1 MNLGLSLLYA
11 AERTPDAAAVVDGD
25 DRLDYRSLRRVA
37 AVLAAGLAS
46 LGVGR
51 GDRVAMVLKN
61 RREAVELYWACQWLG
76 AVVVPLSWRVA
87 PADVEYCV
95 GDSGA
100 RVVVFEAVSLEHA
113 LACSGEVERL
123 VAVGTATGESSSAG
137 LAERLRT
144 AGCSVPCDSYE
155 SLLGTGEATGPAPP
169 ADDFDDRET
178 SIFLYTSGTTGR
190 PKGVPRSHAAE
201 RAGGLSQALHQSY
214 RPGERTLGVMPLY
227 HTMGIHTLLAAQIVG
242 GCFVCQPDWSAS
254 EASDLIESERIGS
267 LYLAPTL
274 FHDLVH
280 SPDLAGAD
288 VSSVRSL
295 AYAGAAM
302 TSALVERCVAVFAP
316 EVFINHYGSTEIYT
330 YSVHFDQRAAPGCAG
345 RPATNAWLRLVQPE
359 PGAGPDDEVAPGET
373 GEIICHLSSDEAF
386 AGYWN
391 RPDADAEAIR
401 GDWYFTGDLGRA
413 DDDGNLW
420 IVGRIDDMIISGG
433 ENVHP
438 LEVEDVLERAPGV
451 REVAVVGLP
460 DDRWG
465 QAVTAFV
472 ILDDAATGAGEPAGA
487 AIQPAAAPEVEPDT
501 PTARAAA
508 FRLDAHCRE
517 SPQLARFKRP
527 RRYRFPDTLPKSPSG
542 KILRRLLREQAAES
556 AAAASD

>member
-11 AERTPDAAAVVDGD
+11 AERTPEADAVVDGD
-25 DRLDYRSLRRVA
+25 DRLSYASLQRVA
-37 AVLAAGLAS
+37 ATLAAGLAS
-46 LGVGR
+46 LGVER
-51 GDRVAMVLKN
+51 GDRVAVVLKN
-61 RREAVELYWACQWLG
+61 RRQTVELYWACQWLG
-76 AVVVPLSWRVA
+76 AVFVPLSWRVA
-87 PADVEYCV
+87 PADVAYCV
-95 GDSGA
+95 ADSGA
-100 RVVVFEAVSLEHA
+100 RVVVFEEVSREHA
-113 LACSGEVERL
+113 AARGPTAERF
-123 VAVGTATGESSSAG
+123 VAIGTGGPESSSE
-137 LAERLRT
+137 LAERLGADGLPT
-144 AGCSVPCDSYE
+144 PCDTYDG
-155 SLLGTGEATGPAPP
+155 LLAAGEEAGPAPP
-169 ADDFDDRET
+169 AADLDDREM

-242 GCFVCQPDWSAS
+242 GCFVCQPDWSAP
-254 EASDLIESERIGS
+254 EALDLIEAERIGS

-280 SPDLAGAD
+280 SPDVAGAD
-288 VSSVRSL
+288 VSSVRAL

-302 TSALVERCVAVFAP
+302 TSALVERCVEVFTPA
-316 EVFINHYGSTEIYT
+316 VFINHYGSTEVYT

-345 RPATNAWLRLVQPE
+345 RPATNARLRLVRPE
-359 PGAGPDDEVAPGET
+359 PGAGPDDDVEPGET

-391 RPDADAEAIR
+391 RPDADAKAIR
-401 GDWYFTGDLGRA
+401 DGWYFTGDLGRCGA
-413 DDDGNLW
+413 GGNLW

-472 ILDDAATGAGEPAGA
+472 VLEEDAVGAGEEAVA
-487 AIQPAAAPEVEPDT
+487 AE
-501 PTARAAA
+501 
-508 FRLDAHCRE
+508 LDAYCLASAE
-517 SPQLARFKRP
+517 LARFKRP
-527 RRYRFPDTLPKSPSG
+527 RRYRFPDALPKSPSG
-542 KILRRLLREQAAES
+542 KILRRLLREEAALLPGGS
-556 AAAASD
+556 GG

>member
-11 AERTPDAAAVVDGD
+11 AERTPDADAVVDGD
-25 DRLDYRSLRRVA
+25 ARLSYRSLQQTA
-37 AVLAAGLAS
+37 ARLAAGLAS

-61 RREAVELYWACQWLG
+61 RREAVESYWACQWLG
-76 AVVVPLSWRVA
+76 AVIVPLSWRVA
-87 PADVEYCV
+87 PADVAYCV
-95 GDSGA
+95 ADSGA
-100 RVVVFEAVSLEHA
+100 IVVVFEEASREHA
-113 LACSGEVERL
+113 QACGGAVENL
-123 VAVGTATGESSSAG
+123 VAVGTAGAGSSPGLVDGLRAGGCATPCESYAG
-137 LAERLRT
+137 LLT
-144 AGCSVPCDSYE
+144 AG
-155 SLLGTGEATGPAPP
+155 EAAGPMAP
-169 ADDFDDRET
+169 ADDLDDRET

-201 RAGGLSQALHQSY
+201 RSGGLSQALHQSY
-214 RPGERTLGVMPLY
+214 RPGERTLGVMPIY

-242 GCFVCQPDWSAS
+242 GCFVCQPDWDA
-254 EASDLIESERIGS
+254 AAALDLIESERIGS

-280 SPDLAGAD
+280 SPALAGAD

-302 TSALVERCVAVFAP
+302 TSALVERCV
-316 EVFINHYGSTEIYT
+316 EVFGPETFVNHYGSTEVYT

-345 RPATNAWLRLVQPE
+345 RPATNARLRLVRPE
-359 PGAGPDDEVAPGET
+359 AGAGPDDEVSPGET
-373 GEIICHLSSDEAF
+373 GEIICHLGSDEAF

-391 RPDADAEAIR
+391 RPDADARAIR
-401 GDWYFTGDLGRA
+401 DGWYFTGDLGRCDA
-413 DDDGNLW
+413 GGNLW

-472 ILDDAATGAGEPAGA
+472 VLDDDAAEAREE
-487 AIQPAAAPEVEPDT
+487 AAA
-501 PTARAAA
+501 ARI
-508 FRLDAHCRE
+508 DAYCLE
-517 SPQLARFKRP
+517 SPDLARFKRP
-527 RRYRFPDTLPKSPSG
+527 RRYRFPDSLPKSPSG
-542 KILRRLLREQAAES
+542 KILRRLLREQDVEPVGGPGG
-556 AAAASD
+556 